1 LFVPNH
7 RFWSTENAND
17 QSLNTP
23 AFFMPGS
30 RNRPYLNDIQPAD
43 NCFEQIKLGSD
54 PLDIFG

>member
-1 LFVPNH
+1 LFRIIVSGQLKTQTIKA
-7 RFWSTENAND
+7 ST
-17 QSLNTP
+17 P
-23 AFFMPGS
+23 RAFFMPGS